1 MGLFDRFRGKS
12 DKKTDRP
19 KASPA
24 DKWAERAR
32 DRRAQNLDRQEALH
46 ALAEMKTP
54 EAAAA
59 LLKRFT
65 FKIDPSITDQEE
77 KEVAFQ
83 GIVAAGTD
91 AIEPVRQF
99 AAKAD
104 SLAWPMRILKELLS
118 EEAYIDE
125 LVDWLSR
132 WDTDYAKFIDP
143 KLQLLVA
150 LEDHKNA
157 KIREAVEPFLSD
169 VNETARFH
177 AVATSLAQEDSAC
190 LTPLLSTLKDEES
203 FRVKKKICDGL
214 SLRRWSVPDAEREAV
229 QKALPLE
236 YALTADGRI
245 TSRG

>member
-12 DKKTDRP
+12 AQKTDRP

-24 DKWAERAR
+24 DKWAGPAG
-32 DRRAQNLDRQEALH
+32 DKRAQNYDRQEALH
-46 ALAEMKTP
+46 ALAEMKTAD
-54 EAAAA
+54 AAAA

-83 GIVAAGTD
+83 GVVAAGTE
-91 AIEPVRQF
+91 AVEPVRQF

-104 SLAWPMRILKELLS
+104 SLAWPMRVLKELLP
-118 EEAYIDE
+118 EDAYIEE
-125 LVDWLSR
+125 LLAWLDR

-143 KLQLLVA
+143 KIQLLVA
-150 LEDHKNA
+150 LEDHKA
-157 KIREAVEPFLSD
+157 PKIREAVEPFLGD

-177 AVATSLAQEDSAC
+177 AVATTLAQEDASSLGSL
-190 LTPLLSTLKDEES
+190 LTTLKDEES
-203 FRVKKKICDGL
+203 FRVKKKICDGV
-214 SLRRWSVPDAEREAV
+214 SLRGWNVPDDERDAV
-229 QKALPLE
+229 RKALPPE
-236 YALTADGRI
+236 YTLTAEGRI